1 MDKGTSL
8 DVRDVASFDGAVIPG
23 VDDAERPIAATTEGA
38 QNPPA
43 PKASIGGEDAED
55 SANWFSPCC
64 CITLVF
70 VFSFGVN
77 RGPDGPSFLHV

>member
-55 SANWFSPCC
+55 SAN
-64 CITLVF
+64 
-70 VFSFGVN
+70 
-77 RGPDGPSFLHV
+77 